1 MSNEMFKELERT
13 INEELSKRLENM
25 KIKVKGFEK
34 GGFLTE
40 LSRIRVTS
48 EEYGEI
54 CQSVSIAWEKIKS
67 KWFKQ
72 LFIEK

>member
-13 INEELSKRLENM
+13 INEELSKRVENM

-40 LSRIRVTS
+40 LSRKRVTP

>member
-1 MSNEMFKELERT
+1 MTNEMFRELEKT
-13 INEELSKRLENM
+13 INEELCKRVENM
-25 KIKVKGFEK
+25 KIEVKGFEK
-34 GGFLTE
+34 GGFLTD
-40 LSRIRVTS
+40 LSRKRVTA

>member
-1 MSNEMFKELERT
+1 MSTEMFRELERT
-13 INEELSKRLENM
+13 INEELSKRLENI
-25 KIKVKGFEK
+25 KIEVKGFEK

-40 LSRIRVTS
+40 LSRKRVTAK
-48 EEYGEI
+48 EFGEI

-72 LFIEK
+72 LFIER